1 VRTAASRWL
10 CRVSPFNRWGLSHLT
25 RFFLSL
31 VFLIANVGVLPVVSA
46 APDSI
51 EVSQV
56 SIEPIDSPEGGWQL
70 SANFAFELNPRL
82 EEVVNRGVPL
92 YFVAEFELTRPRW
105 YWFDEQAAS
114 VSQSYR
120 LSYHALTR
128 QYRVSIGSLQQGFPT
143 LKEALDLLSSIRDWK
158 VVDKGAVKF
167 GSPYLAAV
175 RLKLDVAQMPKP
187 FQVNAITNRDWALS
201 SEWRRFAFVPNQD
214 SSR

>member
-1 VRTAASRWL
+1 M
-10 CRVSPFNRWGLSHLT
+10 WGLTHLAK
-25 RFFLSL
+25 SL
-31 VFLIANVGVLPVVSA
+31 LLLVLLVASVVVLPQASA

-56 SIEPIDSPEGGWQL
+56 SIEPIDSAEGGWQL

-105 YWFDEQAAS
+105 YWFDEQA
-114 VSQSYR
+114 VNISQSYR
-120 LSYHALTR
+120 LAYHALTR
-128 QYRVSIGSLQQGFPT
+128 QYRVSIGTLQQGFPT
-143 LKEALDLLSSIRDWK
+143 LREALDLLSSIRAWK
-158 VVDKGAVKF
+158 VSDKSAVKL

-214 SSR
+214 IPR